1 MRKFAQI
8 KEEPLAVIANNSWI
22 RGKNTLVSNTQI
34 KDNELVELLDG
45 QLVEDGK
52 VQIPRDGQDYYGNTS
67 GSRVTG
73 IFPYYKSD
81 GTNQLLRISAT
92 NLQVLNTTTNDWDN
106 VSGATYT
113 TTLDTH
119 GVIAYDNLYL
129 CNGTDALTKYG
140 GSTITT
146 FTEIS
151 APNAPTVTRTGTT
164 GSYTFSY
171 KITALTASGETT
183 GSTAGSTTLNQ
194 PDLDETSYMT
204 VSWSAVT
211 NATGYNVYGR
221 KSTGWYFMKYLEGNS
236 STSFV
241 DKGEITPSE
250 VFTPPEGNSTGGQ
263 KGKYCAVYKDTLF
276 VAGDPSNPSRLYY
289 SGGGDKIDD
298 FTIANGGGFID
309 ISKND
314 GQMITGLIVFKDSL
328 LVFKDRSIYS
338 FSFGTTGLPQV
349 QQVTSAVGAISAR
362 SIVAVENDIFFA
374 SDRGIF
380 TVGNEEGFSFDVL
393 RTREISAR
401 VRSVFQSSEPAYR
414 SRISAVYATV
424 ANKNLVIFSYTPT
437 GGTTNSRALVYDRE
451 RLAWYEWTNIQA
463 SCWANYTDSTK
474 GQHVLYG
481 DDASGY
487 VKEILVGTDDFGSAI
502 QGTVTL
508 KGYDFSGKGR
518 TGISLYKVLKNIFI
532 TLRSPTGTIT
542 ATVIRDGVSSVY
554 SANLGTVS
562 PVINFGH
569 FLFGKFLFG
578 ESYGSGVVTE
588 QDNNIVRRL
597 KNLNIEGRS
606 FMLRLQNAG
615 AARFTLLDVVMEAR
629 PKSAHYYKSGEVVE
643 G

>member
-1 MRKFAQI
+1 MRKFGQI
-8 KEEPLAVIANNSWI
+8 KEEPLATVSANSWI
-22 RGKNTLVSNTQI
+22 RGKNTLVSQTQI

-67 GSRVTG
+67 GSRVVG
-73 IFPYYKSD
+73 LYPYYKSD
-81 GTNQLLRISAT
+81 GTNQLLRSSAT
-92 NLQVLNTTTNDWDN
+92 TLQVLNTTSNDWDT
-106 VSGATYT
+106 VTGATYT
-113 TTLDTH
+113 TGLDTH
-119 GVIAYDNLYL
+119 GVTAYDYLYL
-129 CNGTDALTKYG
+129 CNGTDSLTKYG

-146 FTEIS
+146 FTAIV

-194 PDLDETSYMT
+194 AELDETSYMS

-221 KSTGWYFMKYLEGNS
+221 KDGSWYFMRYLEGNS

-250 VFTPPEGNSTGGQ
+250 IFTPPEGNSTGGQ

-276 VAGDPSNPSRLYY
+276 IAGDPANPSRLYY

-314 GQMITGLIVFKDSL
+314 GQVITGLIVFKDSL

-349 QQVTSAVGAISAR
+349 TQVTSAVGAVSAR

-401 VRSVFQSSEPAYR
+401 VRSVFQASSTAYR
-414 SRISAVYATV
+414 YRISAVYATV

-437 GGTTNSRALVYDRE
+437 GSTTNSRAIVYDRE
-451 RLAWYEWTNIQA
+451 RLAWYEWTNVQA
-463 SCWANYTDSTK
+463 SCWTNYISSDKDT
-474 GQHVLYG
+474 HVLYG

-487 VKEILVGTDDFGSAI
+487 VKEILTGSDDFGSAI
-502 QGTVTL
+502 SGTVTL
-508 KGYDFSGKGR
+508 KAYDFSSKGR

-532 TLRSPTGTIT
+532 TLRSPSGSIT
-542 ATVIRDGVSSVY
+542 ATVIKDGVSQVY
-554 SANLGTVS
+554 SANLGTIS
-562 PVINFGH
+562 PSINFGH
-569 FLFGKFLFG
+569 YLMAKFLLG
-578 ESYGSGVVTE
+578 ESYGTGTTE
-588 QDNNIVRRL
+588 ADNNIVRRL
-597 KNLNIEGRS
+597 KNINIEGRS
-606 FMLRLQNAG
+606 FMLKLQNRG
-615 AARFTLLDVVMEAR
+615 SGRFTLLDVIMEAR

>member
-1 MRKFAQI
+1 MRRFGQI
-8 KEEPLAVIANNSWI
+8 KEEPLATIANNSWI

-52 VQIPRDGQDYYGNTS
+52 VQIPRDGQAYYGSSS

-73 IFPYYKSD
+73 LYPYYKSD
-81 GTNQLLRISAT
+81 GTNQLLRTSAT
-92 NLQVLNTTTNDWDN
+92 KLQKYNAGSWDD

-129 CNGTDALTKYG
+129 CNGTDSLTKYG

-171 KITALTASGETT
+171 KITALTAAGETT

-194 PDLDETSYMT
+194 ADLDETSYMS

-221 KSTGWYFMKYLEGNS
+221 KDGAWYFMKYLEGNS

-276 VAGDPSNPSRLYY
+276 IAGDSANPSRLYY

-314 GQMITGLIVFKDSL
+314 GQVITGLIVFKDSL
-328 LVFKDRSIYS
+328 LVFKERSIYS

-349 QQVTSAVGAISAR
+349 TQVTSAVGAVSAR
-362 SIVAVENDIFFA
+362 SIVAVENDVFFA

-401 VRSVFQSSEPAYR
+401 VRSVFQSSSTAYR
-414 SRISAVYATV
+414 NRISAVYATV
-424 ANKNLVIFSYTPT
+424 ANKNLVIFSYTPS
-437 GGTTNSRALVYDRE
+437 GSTTNSKALVYDRE
-451 RLAWYEWTNIQA
+451 RSAWYEWSNITA
-463 SCWANYTDSTK
+463 SCWANYIDSDKAT
-474 GQHVLYG
+474 HVLYG
-481 DDASGY
+481 CDSSGY
-487 VKEILVGTDDFGSAI
+487 VKEALTGSDDFGTAI
-502 QGTVTL
+502 EGIVTL
-508 KGYDFSGKGR
+508 KAYDFSSKSR
-518 TGISLYKVLKNIFI
+518 TGISLYKVLKNIFL
-532 TLRSPTGTIT
+532 TFRTPTGSIS
-542 ATVIRDGVSSVY
+542 ATVIKDGVNSVY
-554 SANLGTVS
+554 TASLSTINPA
-562 PVINFGH
+562 INFGH
-569 FLFGKFLFG
+569 YLLSAFLLG
-578 ESYGSGVVTE
+578 ESYGAGVAE
-588 QDNNIVRRL
+588 QDNNVVRRL
-597 KNLNIEGRS
+597 KNINIEGRS
-606 FMLRLQNAG
+606 FMLRLENNG
-615 AARFTLLDVVMEAR
+615 GGGFTLLDVVMEAR
-629 PKSAHYYKSGEVVE
+629 PKSTHYYKSGEVVE